1 MALKDRIIVE
11 SLKLFSLKGFLG
23 TTIDDILKASN
34 SSKGGFY
41 NHFKSKEELFYEVLK
56 EGRKIWRERNLTGLN
71 QTASP
76 LANIKLFLENFRDY
90 YLKDSENFPGGCIFI
105 TLLVELKDQRPHLA
119 KEISRGFTG
128 MKGMIRRYLSHAQ
141 DLGELQKDV
150 DIEAMTEMIFNGMLG
165 ATITYNVD
173 RTDKNVDTTFN
184 FLISYL
190 TNSGTSAT

>member
-56 EGRKIWRERNLTGLN
+56 EGRKIWRERNLTGLS

-128 MKGMIRRYLSHAQ
+128 MKGMIRRYLSNAQ

-150 DIEAMTEMIFNGMLG
+150 EIEAMTEMIFNGMLG

-173 RTDKNVDTTFN
+173 RTDNNVDTTFN

>member
-41 NHFKSKEELFYEVLK
+41 NHFKSKEDLFYEVLK
-56 EGRKIWRERNLTGLN
+56 EGRKIWRERNLTGLS
-71 QTASP
+71 QSASP

-150 DIEAMTEMIFNGMLG
+150 DLEAMTEMIFNGMLG

-190 TNSGTSAT
+190 SSSGTSAT